1 MTSLGG
7 TTLLWKVLAAEVA
20 INVLSSPMLLLQP
33 GSVFCAF
40 LTTDEA
46 ACVEVRIEPAH
57 SSI

>member
-46 ACVEVRIEPAH
+46 ACVEVRIEPVT
-57 SSI
+57 